1 MNNRLKVS
9 WAITILLCVVIGVN
23 FIAFV
28 IKKIIAIS
36 DCLRRRRKRQRYNED
51 KVVALRPIPP
61 QQIDQTEGISASIT
75 HLDKSEADEIE
86 RITEEYK

>member
-1 MNNRLKVS
+1 MNNRLKIS

-36 DCLRRRRKRQRYNED
+36 DCLRRRRERLRQNED
-51 KVVALRPIPP
+51 KVVALRPIPS
-61 QQIDQTEGISASIT
+61 QINQTEGISATIAHVDESQ
-75 HLDKSEADEIE
+75 ADQIE
-86 RITEEYK
+86 RDAEEYK